1 VVKAP
6 RELIDDVVVKTKE
19 LKSLL
24 LNPVT
29 IEFKFAIDES
39 EIVEADPRYLI
50 DKLYKVDNCAEDQ
63 LFAAKPNNVSHAMK
77 SLEDKVANE
86 SDDKLEMPGDPKLF
100 NVVHVCCSVLLFLRD
115 VLAPPDSMYK

>member
-1 VVKAP
+1 MVKAP

-39 EIVEADPRYLI
+39 EIVEADPRYFFFCW
-50 DKLYKVDNCAEDQ
+50 KNYSK
-63 LFAAKPNNVSHAMK
+63 
-77 SLEDKVANE
+77 
-86 SDDKLEMPGDPKLF
+86 
-100 NVVHVCCSVLLFLRD
+100 
-115 VLAPPDSMYK
+115 

>member
-39 EIVEADPRYLI
+39 EIVEADPRYFFF
-50 DKLYKVDNCAEDQ
+50 C
-63 LFAAKPNNVSHAMK
+63 
-77 SLEDKVANE
+77 
-86 SDDKLEMPGDPKLF
+86 
-100 NVVHVCCSVLLFLRD
+100 
-115 VLAPPDSMYK
+115 